1 MKDQLKFKAVF
12 LAIISVFLLATSF
25 QNVNAQSVKKNKLRI
40 KALYIHVMDGEA
52 YLDLKTTAK
61 VDKKN
66 IKVSDI
72 ELYVFNEFEEGK
84 LELGKVTTNAK
95 GETKFV
101 IKDLNLLV
109 ADSSFV
115 YNLLVS
121 FKGNEHFKKAKK
133 RISFKKAII
142 EAKLIS
148 EDSVNY
154 ISAKLLEPITME
166 AVVNTSL
173 TIQVQRLYDPLI
185 LGDEFNETDENGE
198 ILVPIENGIPGIDGI
213 LNLEVVLNDSD
224 DYGTVKAI
232 VKAPI
237 GKVIVDESTFD
248 QRTMWSPRN
257 KTPIFLLIIPN
268 LLIIGIWGL
277 IIYLIINLFKI
288 FNSKN
293 ETL

>member
-1 MKDQLKFKAVF
+1 MKNHLTFKSIF
-12 LAIISVFLLATSF
+12 LAIISVFVFATSF
-25 QNVNAQSVKKNKLRI
+25 QTINAQSVKKNKLRI
-40 KALYIHVMDGEA
+40 KGQYIHIMDGQA

-66 IKVSDI
+66 IKVSDAD
-72 ELYVFNEFEEGK
+72 LYVFNELEEGSI
-84 LELGKVTTNAK
+84 ELGKATTNAK
-95 GETKFV
+95 GEAIYIF
-101 IKDLNLLV
+101 KDLNLLK

-121 FKGNEHFKKAKK
+121 FKGNDHFKKAKK
-133 RISFKKAII
+133 RISFKKVII

-148 EDSVNY
+148 KDSINY
-154 ISAKLLEPITME
+154 ISAKLSDPITKE
-166 AVVNTSL
+166 AVASTPL

-185 LGDEFNETDENGE
+185 LGEEFNETDENGE
-198 ILVPIENGIPGIDGI
+198 ILIPVEDGIPGIDGI
-213 LNLEVVLNDSD
+213 INLEVVLNDSD
-224 DYGTVKAI
+224 DYGTIKAI

-288 FNSKN
+288 SKSKN
-293 ETL
+293 

>member
-1 MKDQLKFKAVF
+1 MKNQLNIKSIF
-12 LAIISVFLLATSF
+12 LAIISVFVLATSF

-40 KALYIHVMDGEA
+40 KAQYIHVMDGEA
-52 YLDLKTTAK
+52 YLDLKATAR

-66 IKVSDI
+66 ISVSDVEFI
-72 ELYVFNEFEEGK
+72 ILNEFEEGK

-101 IKDLNLLV
+101 IKNLNLLE

-121 FKGNEHFKKAKK
+121 FKGNDQFKKAKK

-148 EDSVNY
+148 KDSINY
-154 ISAKLLEPITME
+154 ISAKLSDPITKE
-166 AVVNTSL
+166 AIANTSL
-173 TIQVQRLYDPLI
+173 TIQVQRLFGPLI
-185 LGDEFNETDENGE
+185 LGEEFNDTDDNGE
-198 ILVPIENGIPGIDGI
+198 ILVPVEDGIPGIDGI
-213 LNLEVVLNDSD
+213 INLEVVLNDSD

-232 VKAPI
+232 VNAPI

-277 IIYLIINLFKI
+277 IVYLIINLFKI
-288 FNSKN
+288 SKSKN
-293 ETL
+293 